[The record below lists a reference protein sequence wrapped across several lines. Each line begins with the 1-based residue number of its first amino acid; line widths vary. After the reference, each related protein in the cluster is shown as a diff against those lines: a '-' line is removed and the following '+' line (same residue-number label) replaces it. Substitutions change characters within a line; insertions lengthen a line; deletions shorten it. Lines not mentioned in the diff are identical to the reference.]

1 MIRLRPP
8 AQIGNVRLLE
18 PLGEGGM
25 ALVFRGEDRFRPER
39 QFAVK
44 LLRPEVHGDD
54 ILVRRFLRE
63 GEVLTHL
70 SHPHLVEV
78 YTFGRSGAWPYLV
91 MELLPGGSVK
101 ACRGEAPASLVR
113 RLVPICGALHLA
125 HQAGVVH
132 RDLKPSNLLFAADG
146 RLKVTDFG
154 VCFWEGAEGRT
165 RATRSQMVVGTLGY
179 MAPEQ
184 HGDPRRVDGRCDVY
198 ALGAIL
204 YEFTTG
210 QAYAQVQ
217 LPPAAARPGF
227 PPRLAGIILR
237 SLQPDPAKR
246 ISDMAIFGQEL
257 SLWLESAEAA
267 GWGEE
272 PLPGYRAE
280 DREAATVAR
289 SRHGGDRLPG
299 REATPDDEQAAH
311 LAPYLDAL
319 GTGPVGVRRAAA
331 EGLRAAVRPGDTPW
345 LLVAL
350 AEAPEGARFA
360 LALALGEVG
369 DGTALSPLLALLPD
383 PFAQREA
390 AEAAAHLALRAGL
403 EAEALAAL
411 REPGLGATW
420 RWGPRAALGDAAWAE
435 ALRAAWPSLTPPLR
449 VQALE
454 AAQRLPGS
462 VRASVKALLAPQVAP
477 AGGHLKRLWDAL

>member
-1 MIRLRPP
+1 MSRLRPP
-8 AQIGNVRLLE
+8 AQIGGVRLLE

-25 ALVFRGEDRFRPER
+25 ALVFRGEDRFRPGV
-39 QFAVK
+39 QSAVK
-44 LLRPEVHGDD
+44 LLRPEVHGDET
-54 ILVRRFLRE
+54 LVRRFLRE
-63 GEVLTHL
+63 GEVLTRL

-78 YTFGRSGAWPYLV
+78 YAFGRSGAWPYLV

-101 ACRGEAPASLVR
+101 ACRGGAPAHLVR
-113 RLVPICGALHLA
+113 RLVPVCGALHLA
-125 HQAGVVH
+125 HLAGVVH

-165 RATRSQMVVGTLGY
+165 RATRSQMVVGTIGY

-227 PPRLAGIILR
+227 PPRLAGLIMR

-246 ISDMAIFGQEL
+246 LPDMDAFGQEL

-272 PLPGYRAE
+272 PLPGFRVE
-280 DREAATVAR
+280 DRETPTLAR
-289 SRHGGDRLPG
+289 ARQEEGHEAGAGGCH
-299 REATPDDEQAAH
+299 REDPETR

-331 EGLRAAVRPGDTPW
+331 EGLRAAARPGDSPW
-345 LLVAL
+345 LLAAL
-350 AEAPEGARFA
+350 PTAPEGARFA
-360 LALALGEVG
+360 LAQALGEVG
-369 DGTALSPLLALLPD
+369 DAAALPALLALLPD

-390 AEAAAHLALRAGL
+390 AEAAAALALRTGC

-411 REPGLGATW
+411 REPGLGAPW
-420 RWGPRAALGDAAWAE
+420 RWSPRAILGDATWAE
-435 ALRAAWPSLTPPLR
+435 SLRTAWPGLTPPLR
-449 VQALE
+449 IQALE
-454 AAQRLPGS
+454 AARRLPDGLR
-462 VRASVKALLAPQVAP
+462 VTVKALTVGAHGQL
-477 AGGHLKRLWDAL
+477 RSLWNEL

>member
-1 MIRLRPP
+1 
-8 AQIGNVRLLE
+8 
-18 PLGEGGM
+18 M
-25 ALVFRGEDRFRPER
+25 ALVFRGEDRFRPDV
-39 QFAVK
+39 QSAVK
-44 LLRPEVHGDD
+44 LLRPEVHADEM
-54 ILVRRFLRE
+54 LVRRFLRE
-63 GEVLTHL
+63 GEVLTRL

-78 YTFGRSGAWPYLV
+78 RAYGRSGAWPYLV

-101 ACRGEAPASLVR
+101 ACRGEAPARFVR
-113 RLVPICGALHLA
+113 RLVPVCGALQVA
-125 HQAGVVH
+125 HAAGVVH

-217 LPPAAARPGF
+217 LPPASARPGF
-227 PPRLAGIILR
+227 PPRLAGLILR
-237 SLQPDPAKR
+237 CLQPDPAR
-246 ISDMAIFGQEL
+246 RTPDMATLGQEL
-257 SLWLESAEAA
+257 SEWLESAEAA

-272 PLPGYRAE
+272 PLPGYRLE
-280 DREAATVAR
+280 DRETATVAAPR
-289 SRHGGDRLPG
+289 RDEGP
-299 REATPDDEQAAH
+299 EAR

-331 EGLRAAVRPGDTPW
+331 EGLRAAARPGDGPW
-345 LLVAL
+345 LLAAL
-350 AEAPEGARFA
+350 GAAPEGARFA
-360 LALALGEVG
+360 LALALGDVG
-369 DGTALSPLLALLPD
+369 EAPALPALLALLPD

-390 AEAAAHLALRAGL
+390 AEASAALALRTDRA
-403 EAEALAAL
+403 AEALAAL
-411 REPGLGATW
+411 REPGLGAPW
-420 RWGPRAALGDAAWAE
+420 RWAPRAALADGAWVE
-435 ALRAAWPSLTPPLR
+435 ALRAAWPGLNAPSRL
-449 VQALE
+449 QALE
-454 AAQRLPGS
+454 AARRLPEAL
-462 VRASVKALLAPQVAP
+462 RAAVKAFT
-477 AGGHLKRLWDAL
+477 AGASGTLRTLWDEL

>member
-1 MIRLRPP
+1 MNALRPP
-8 AQIGNVRLLE
+8 AQIGSVRLRE

-25 ALVFRGEDRFRPER
+25 ALVFRGEDRFRPEV
-39 QFAVK
+39 QSAVK
-44 LLRPEVHGDD
+44 LLRPEVHADEM
-54 ILVRRFLRE
+54 LVRRFLRE
-63 GEVLTHL
+63 GEVLTRL

-78 YTFGRSGAWPYLV
+78 YAYGRSGAWPYLV

-101 ACRGEAPASLVR
+101 ACRGEAPARLVR
-113 RLVPICGALHLA
+113 RLVPTCGALQVA
-125 HQAGVVH
+125 HAAGVVH

-227 PPRLAGIILR
+227 PPRLAGLILR
-237 SLQPDPAKR
+237 CLQPDPAR
-246 ISDMAIFGQEL
+246 RTPDMATLGQEL
-257 SLWLESAEAA
+257 SDWLESAEAA

-272 PLPGYRAE
+272 PLPGYRLE
-280 DREAATVAR
+280 DRETATVAAPR
-289 SRHGGDRLPG
+289 R
-299 REATPDDEQAAH
+299 DEGPEVR

-331 EGLRAAVRPGDTPW
+331 EGLRAAARPGDGPW
-345 LLVAL
+345 LLAAL
-350 AEAPEGARFA
+350 GAAPEGARFA
-360 LALALGEVG
+360 LALALGDVG
-369 DGTALSPLLALLPD
+369 EAGALAALLALLPD

-390 AEAAAHLALRAGL
+390 AEAAAALALRSDRA
-403 EAEALAAL
+403 AEALAAL
-411 REPGLGATW
+411 REPGLGAPW
-420 RWGPRAALGDAAWAE
+420 RWAPRATLGDGAWVE
-435 ALRAAWPSLTPPLR
+435 ALRAAWPGLNAPLR
-449 VQALE
+449 LQALE
-454 AAQRLPGS
+454 AARRLPEDL
-462 VRASVKALLAPQVAP
+462 RAAVKAFTPGASGTLRA
-477 AGGHLKRLWDAL
+477 LWDDL